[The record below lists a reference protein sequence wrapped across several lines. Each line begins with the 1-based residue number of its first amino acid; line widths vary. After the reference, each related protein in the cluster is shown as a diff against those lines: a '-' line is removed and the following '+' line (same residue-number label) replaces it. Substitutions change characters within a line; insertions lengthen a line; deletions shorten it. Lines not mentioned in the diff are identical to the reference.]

1 MIKCREWQGW
11 EEFLKKQIT
20 KRKWEQGKCGKAE
33 DGRDGSAV
41 PNGLTGSVVAG
52 GASVHRAQCS
62 PLIHLGKPSQTKVQ
76 IKQCPRFYC
85 PPPMSHTSAKVDF
98 FSEKFGEF
106 CCRLVT
112 PATSGMVAI
121 NRQISWHLSD
131 IQFGKVPVD
140 SDHYQDNFTLIL
152 FINLKIA
159 LNSFSS
165 LISYW
170 KPQFNIGIISPV
182 LDMICQIEAAKKL
195 VWNCWCSNSGFNN
208 ITIHKEHQ
216 GNKFLGNKPSEMA
229 IRKSSGRVMIYI
241 FWAKCW
247 VNC

>member
-1 MIKCREWQGW
+1 MFTTHSLRETIPDKSSYKIVPTFLLSTTNVTCIRKGW
-11 EEFLKKQIT
+11 FFLREIWRILLQT
-20 KRKWEQGKCGKAE
+20 SDPC
-33 DGRDGSAV
+33 
-41 PNGLTGSVVAG
+41 
-52 GASVHRAQCS
+52 
-62 PLIHLGKPSQTKVQ
+62 HLGNGRHKPADLLAFVRYSIWESTRWFWSLSRQ
-76 IKQCPRFYC
+76 FY
-85 PPPMSHTSAKVDF
+85 
-98 FSEKFGEF
+98 
-106 CCRLVT
+106 
-112 PATSGMVAI
+112 
-121 NRQISWHLSD
+121 
-131 IQFGKVPVD
+131 VD
-140 SDHYQDNFTLIL
+140 SFS
-152 FINLKIA
+152 LKIA

-229 IRKSSGRVMIYI
+229 MKKSSGRVMRYI
-241 FWAKCW
+241 LSKMLRKCSLPLT